1 MKVRVDRD
9 SVCAGDDTEPHAA
22 VVTIADAESLEMAI
36 RAVIAAYRLPS
47 IAGGQAT
54 WCVSCDVPVAVVTQ
68 QAPDPKF
75 LPWVQF
81 VTRCD
86 PPREGL
92 TVYFSY
98 LAQLDPDLVFDV
110 LRRVRVELG
119 Q

>member
-9 SVCAGDDTEPHAA
+9 SVCAGDDTEAHAT
-22 VVTIADAESLEMAI
+22 VVTIDEAGSLETAI
-36 RAVIAAYRLPS
+36 RAVIRAYQLPS
-47 IAGGQAT
+47 IAGGHAT
-54 WCVSCDVPVAVVTQ
+54 WCVSCDVPVAVVSQ
-68 QAPDPKF
+68 QSSEPRM

-81 VTRCD
+81 VTRCN

-98 LAQLDPDLVFDV
+98 LAQVDPDVVFDV
-110 LRRVRVELG
+110 LRHVRLEPG

>member
-9 SVCAGDDTEPHAA
+9 SVSAGDDTDSHAA
-22 VVTIADAESLEMAI
+22 VVTIEDAATLETAI
-36 RAVIAAYRLPS
+36 RAVVSAYRLPS

-54 WCVSCDVPVAVVTQ
+54 WCVSCDVPVAVVSQ
-68 QAPDPKF
+68 QSPEPRM

-81 VTRCD
+81 VTRCN

-98 LAQLDPDLVFDV
+98 LAQVDPDVVFDV
-110 LRRVRVELG
+110 LRRVRLEPG